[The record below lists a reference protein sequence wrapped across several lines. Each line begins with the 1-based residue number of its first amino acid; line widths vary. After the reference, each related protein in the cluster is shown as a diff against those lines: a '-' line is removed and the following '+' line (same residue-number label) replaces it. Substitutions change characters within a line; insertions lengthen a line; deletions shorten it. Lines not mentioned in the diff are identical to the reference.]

1 MVFST
6 QQFIDIAG
14 MKNGVIIMKDG
25 SYRLILQVNA
35 VNFALKSEQEQNS
48 IIFQF
53 QSFLNSLHFP
63 IEICIRSRRL
73 DLTPY
78 LNKIST
84 IAQNQTNE
92 LTRIQ
97 AEDYIGFVTK
107 LITIAN
113 IMKKSFY
120 VVVQHNT
127 VNVKNTGLFDK
138 IFSKNSQT
146 FEHVK
151 ISDVE
156 FKQST
161 DKLTE
166 KANIVANG
174 LGGLGIHCQQLTT
187 EEIVEVFY
195 AIYNPDE
202 STKQRISNVDEI
214 DAQVVG
220 SESESPEALAGISN
234 ATVVKIDNSAIVKA
248 QQKFKA
254 EQPVATEATP
264 DAATAEPTTNPPANE
279 AETESDDVAAD
290 EAILPPAGQIAE
302 KKDPLP
308 TAVQTQSFGQNMN
321 MDSIGAVDLSKNPP
335 PTAANKVQKT
345 ASNFPT
351 INTQN

>member
-97 AEDYIGFVTK
+97 AEDYIGFVAK

-138 IFSKNSQT
+138 IFNKNSQT
-146 FEHVK
+146 FDHVK

-187 EEIVEVFY
+187 EEIIEVFY

-234 ATVVKIDNSAIVKA
+234 ATVVKIDNSEVVKA
-248 QQKFKA
+248 QQKFQA
-254 EQPVATEATP
+254 EQPAAGAASATATEGT
-264 DAATAEPTTNPPANE
+264 AANPAA
-279 AETESDDVAAD
+279 AETDIKSDDIPED
-290 EAILPPAGQIAE
+290 EVVLPPAGQIAE
-302 KKDPLP
+302 KKEPLP
-308 TAVQTQSFGQNMN
+308 TAVQTQTFGQNMN

-335 PTAANKVQKT
+335 PAAANNAQKT

>member
-97 AEDYIGFVTK
+97 AEDYIGFVAK

-138 IFSKNSQT
+138 IFNKNSQT
-146 FEHVK
+146 FDHVK

-187 EEIVEVFY
+187 EEIIEVFY

-234 ATVVKIDNSAIVKA
+234 ATVVKIDNSEVVKA
-248 QQKFKA
+248 QQKFQA
-254 EQPVATEATP
+254 EQPAADAASATATEGT
-264 DAATAEPTTNPPANE
+264 AANPAA
-279 AETESDDVAAD
+279 AETDIKSDDIPED
-290 EAILPPAGQIAE
+290 EVVLPPAGQIAE
-302 KKDPLP
+302 KKEPLP
-308 TAVQTQSFGQNMN
+308 TAVQTQTFGQNMN

-335 PTAANKVQKT
+335 PAAANNAQKT

>member
-127 VNVKNTGLFDK
+127 INVKNTGLFDK

-202 STKQRISNVDEI
+202 STKQRITNVDEI
-214 DAQVVG
+214 DAQVVA
-220 SESESPEALAGISN
+220 SESESPEALSGISN
-234 ATVVKIDNSAIVKA
+234 ATLVKIDNSEVVKA
-248 QQKFKA
+248 QQKFQA
-254 EQPVATEATP
+254 EQPTAAEATP
-264 DAATAEPTTNPPANE
+264 NAATTEPNTPATEGE
-279 AETESDDVAAD
+279 AESDGVPED
-290 EAILPPAGQIAE
+290 EVVLPPAGQIAE
-302 KKDPLP
+302 KKAPLP
-308 TAVQTQSFGQNMN
+308 TAVQTQSFGKNMK

-335 PTAANKVQKT
+335 PATTNNAQKT
-345 ASNFPT
+345 ASNSPT

>member
-63 IEICIRSRRL
+63 IEISIRSRRL

-97 AEDYIGFVTK
+97 AEDYIGFVGK

-120 VVVQHNT
+120 VAIQHNT
-127 VNVKNTGLFDK
+127 INVKNTGLFDK
-138 IFSKNSQT
+138 FFNKNSQT
-146 FEHVK
+146 FDHVK
-151 ISDVE
+151 ISDVD

-174 LGGLGIHCQQLTT
+174 LGGLGIHCQQLST
-187 EEIVEVFY
+187 EEIIELFY
-195 AIYNPDE
+195 SIYNPDE
-202 STKQRISNVDEI
+202 STKQRITDVSQI
-214 DAQVVG
+214 DAQIVG
-220 SESESPEALAGISN
+220 SETEAPVTEGAEQN
-234 ATVVKIDNSAIVKA
+234 ATVVKIDNSEVVKA
-248 QQKFKA
+248 QQKFQSEQKA
-254 EQPVATEATP
+254 SVASGPLVDPASAT
-264 DAATAEPTTNPPANE
+264 
-279 AETESDDVAAD
+279 SD
-290 EAILPPAGQIAE
+290 EASDGISDTETVVPPAGEAPANAPIPDVVQSVDFSTGTSAKPGSIGTASTTPAESPDTAE
-302 KKDPLP
+302 KSA
-308 TAVQTQSFGQNMN
+308 TNFST
-321 MDSIGAVDLSKNPP
+321 
-335 PTAANKVQKT
+335 
-345 ASNFPT
+345 SNT
-351 INTQN
+351 

>member
-14 MKNGVIIMKDG
+14 MKNGVIVMKDG

-63 IEICIRSRRL
+63 IEITIRSRRL

-97 AEDYIGFVTK
+97 AEDYIGFVAK

-120 VVVQHNT
+120 VVIQHST

-138 IFSKNSQT
+138 IFNKNSQT
-146 FEHVK
+146 FDHVK

-187 EEIVEVFY
+187 EEIVELFY

-202 STKQRISNVDEI
+202 STKQRITNVDEI

-220 SESESPEALAGISN
+220 SESESPEAQTGVSN
-234 ATVVKIDNSAIVKA
+234 VTVVKIDNSEIVKA
-248 QQKFKA
+248 KQKFKA
-254 EQPVATEATP
+254 EQPAAAPVAP
-264 DAATAEPTTNPPANE
+264 AEGKGTSSEEKT
-279 AETESDDVAAD
+279 DDLPED
-290 EAILPPAGQIAE
+290 EGVLPPAGKLAE
-302 KKDPLP
+302 EEQPDV
-308 TAVQTQSFGQNMN
+308 A
-321 MDSIGAVDLSKNPP
+321 
-335 PTAANKVQKT
+335 TAALQNNSFIANTNASDLDAEDAASSSGTSVQKT

>member
-63 IEICIRSRRL
+63 IEITIRSRRL

-97 AEDYIGFVTK
+97 AEDYIGFVGK

-120 VVVQHNT
+120 VTIQHNT
-127 VNVKNTGLFDK
+127 INVKSTGLFDK
-138 IFSKNSQT
+138 FFSKNSQT
-146 FEHVK
+146 FDHVK

-156 FKQST
+156 FTEST
-161 DKLTE
+161 NKLTE

-187 EEIVEVFY
+187 EEIVELFY
-195 AIYNPDE
+195 SIYNPDE

-220 SESESPEALAGISN
+220 SETESPEAITAAQN
-234 ATVVKIDNSAIVKA
+234 ATVVKIDNSEVVKA
-248 QQKFKA
+248 QQKFQA
-254 EQPVATEATP
+254 EQKINVEGAPIAAATP
-264 DAATAEPTTNPPANE
+264 AAEGEGETSEDGISEDEVIVPPGAETPNGNTPLPAAVQANPFVGGVEADAATSST
-279 AETESDDVAAD
+279 
-290 EAILPPAGQIAE
+290 
-302 KKDPLP
+302 
-308 TAVQTQSFGQNMN
+308 
-321 MDSIGAVDLSKNPP
+321 
-335 PTAANKVQKT
+335 TAASTSSSTNDAQKT
-345 ASNFPT
+345 ASDFPT

>member
-63 IEICIRSRRL
+63 IEISIRSRRL

-97 AEDYIGFVTK
+97 AEDYIGFVAK

-120 VVVQHNT
+120 VAIQHNT
-127 VNVKNTGLFDK
+127 INVKNTGLFDK
-138 IFSKNSQT
+138 FFSKNSQT
-146 FEHVK
+146 FDHVK

-156 FKQST
+156 FKEST
-161 DKLTE
+161 NKLTE

-187 EEIVEVFY
+187 EEIIELFY
-195 AIYNPDE
+195 SIYNPDE
-202 STKQRISNVDEI
+202 STKQRITDVSQI

-220 SESESPEALAGISN
+220 SETESPEAAN
-234 ATVVKIDNSAIVKA
+234 AAADTSVVKIDNSEVVKA
-248 QQKFKA
+248 QLKFQA
-254 EQPVATEATP
+254 EQKANLNTGPLGAPATGAEAADSATEEDGIVPPAGEEAPKTAIPAVVQNESFSASTNVDGISSGGTTAAAPVAT
-264 DAATAEPTTNPPANE
+264 DTT
-279 AETESDDVAAD
+279 
-290 EAILPPAGQIAE
+290 
-302 KKDPLP
+302 
-308 TAVQTQSFGQNMN
+308 
-321 MDSIGAVDLSKNPP
+321 
-335 PTAANKVQKT
+335 QKT
-345 ASNFPT
+345 AADFPT